1 MRRDRIRARLAGFAR
16 ADKGVAAVE
25 FALVLP
31 FLLLLFLGGWE
42 LTNAASTYRKV
53 TDTTAQLADIV
64 SQYTSMSSTD
74 VNSVF
79 SATTQIMYPDTTNN
93 LQIVLSEISTNANNV
108 ATVTWSQA
116 YNGGA
121 PLTAGSSFTLPSGLA
136 LPNTSYIYVQSSY
149 MYTPTI
155 GSMYIS
161 NIPMKTSLFVLPRET
176 SSIAYTG

>member
-1 MRRDRIRARLAGFAR
+1 MRRDRIRARLQGFAR
-16 ADKGVAAVE
+16 AKDGVAAVE

-53 TDTTAQLADIV
+53 TDTTTELADVV
-64 SQYTSMSSTD
+64 SQYTTMSSTD
-74 VNSVF
+74 MNSVF
-79 SATTQIMYPDTTNN
+79 TATTQIMYPDSPNN
-93 LQIVLSEISTNANNV
+93 LQVVLSEITTNANNS

-121 PLTAGSSFTLPSGLA
+121 PLVVGSSFTLPAGVA
-136 LPNTSYIYVQSSY
+136 LPNTSYIYVQSTY
-149 MYTPTI
+149 LYVPTI
-155 GSMYIS
+155 GSAFVQ

-176 SSIAYTG
+176 SSIIYTG